1 MQAIRFGLW
10 DPGVLKKFS
19 TVEIKSK
26 DLFDKRGEPVPNGI
40 FDLRLG
46 TVSRDHICAT
56 CNGDIMSCPGHF
68 GYVEL
73 HTPVYHILFLK
84 QVVKILQCVC
94 STCRKPV
101 VKDPYSKFLTL
112 LETSKKK
119 KKCDHCETPVRKYE
133 HSKLSITY
141 TDPGVEPKRMRAD
154 ECYLLFSKLDSET
167 VQSMH
172 LSYHPKFLLLT
183 RFPIPPPQTHPP
195 ISYGVQKS
203 FDDMTNKLV
212 DIVRTNA
219 SIVESEGEKR
229 DGYIEALQ
237 THISLYF
244 DSESVPVTGRPARP
258 TKGLVQRL
266 KSKEGRI
273 RGNLNG
279 KRVNFSARTVLTGDP
294 TLRLEEVGIPACIAD
309 TITFPVTVTPWNKRS
324 LEKMVAQNKVKTLM
338 RANGVCIDLRIAKP
352 PVRLEEG
359 DTVERTIQNGDPII
373 FNRQPTLHRM
383 SMMCHYAKILPGRTF
398 RINLSATSPYN
409 ADCDGD
415 ELNIHVPQNYEAWME
430 MKEIMDVR
438 KNVVSSQAN
447 KPVISLVQDSMLA
460 MYRMTNSSVWF
471 TKAQASQMVVAAGLQ
486 APFPDPAILRPTPM
500 WSGKQLVSMTI
511 PPIDMDR
518 DVRIVNGHILDGRL
532 TKKNVGGNGGLVHL
546 AWLNHGPNVCG
557 RMISEMQFLA
567 HQYMLLTS
575 FSVGLRDMV
584 YGLENQAQIDEMVH
598 TQVKESMDLMR
609 TAATK
614 GLPMDAVEENVVRL
628 LDHARDASG
637 SFVRDGIP
645 ETNNLKQMVESGA
658 KGSNINISQICG
670 CVGLQHIEGKR
681 PESTFDQTRC
691 LPHFEGGD
699 TDPRSRG
706 FIRSSY
712 LQGLNPSEFF
722 FHAMA
727 GREGVIDTA
736 IRTSETGYVQREF
749 VKLLEDI
756 HVAYDGTIRNGSGE
770 VLQFQYGGDGL
781 DPTYLQ
787 MQTHNRN
794 SVLLPFTL
802 SQVCKENGTS
812 THPEPDTE
820 EKEPIPWDDISSP
833 VRSVMESYPEPVQQR
848 MWNQYRAAKVEPGT
862 AVGIIA
868 AQSLGEV
875 STQLALNSVSYDTE
889 LLLNV
894 RGRFARIS
902 IGPFVDTHIS
912 CSKDAQIQRF
922 ENGTEWVSLE
932 ECDVRVESLDAEGR
946 SHWTRVEGACRHPV
960 VNEDGSDTIVR
971 YTMASGRVIEVT
983 RAKGL
988 LKKVGNELIGVTSSN
1003 VDVGDYLPIAD
1014 AMDPIAHGT
1023 VSWLTQYEWD
1033 PLYVA
1038 IGAPLFKA
1046 YNSSSPLYKPWTFD
1060 MEFGWFIGRV
1070 LGSGEWTFDKTNG
1083 HRLSVDMGTGSYHM
1097 KPTQQWLKTH
1107 DVDYEIRTHRR
1118 GLFRR
1123 PKHVIHIR
1131 SEHVAFVVKETLRMH
1146 RRRVRFPVDWI
1157 RTPETFRI
1165 GVMRGFVGPPQRGN
1179 AIHLQFPNPNLC
1191 EDFVPLLATIG
1202 VRMTQ
1207 LSQVRTPE
1215 IRLMYRDARTF
1226 SERVWNRPGTR
1237 KNDPCDIIPDTP
1249 LYDADSTS
1257 SRPWTRNA
1265 LQSHLELHG
1274 HRLSNQDITTIRSGL
1289 EMEAWFDRV
1298 VAKEEV
1304 RPRTNRPLMY
1314 DLTVERTRNFCTYSR
1329 LVVRDSFHHTG
1340 TTGSITS
1347 GGVPRLKRLIHAS
1360 KEKTEINV
1368 LAPPRPG
1375 LTAASIVQ
1383 KYVRVP
1389 IKSLILS
1396 TETIPWDETKAQLAW
1411 KPIPSSECM
1420 LQLNC
1425 DRVRMLNHGVS
1436 MADLCAVIARDMEKC
1451 AVFGTHLNDTRVEV
1465 YVALEHKSMI
1475 GLFLSELMDL
1485 TIWPG
1490 YKGFSNVEEVDQNL
1504 LFRNVNLLEVF
1515 DCEDIVPE
1523 QATTTSLMEAFETL
1537 GVEAARSIF
1546 ITEMKRVFES
1556 AGTYL
1561 NHHHYE
1567 LLSDVIFQTGKPM
1580 PISRHGVRDSKG
1592 PLGRA
1597 SFETTIETL
1606 CSAAMNES
1614 VDHLNGVSER
1624 VMTGSRIRIGTGQ
1637 CKILVD
1643 PMGFGEDDSETEHE
1657 TDPVFVPSSPTSDV
1671 FEPSPPFPPLDSI
1684 SEEDDEDMEE
1694 SWVPE

>member
-19 TVEIKSK
+19 TVEIKTK
-26 DLFDKRGEPVPNGI
+26 DLFDKRGEPVSNGI

-84 QVVKILQCVC
+84 QVVKILQCIC
-94 STCRKPV
+94 PSCRGPL
-101 VKDPYSKFLTL
+101 VKDECTKFSGL
-112 LETSKKK
+112 LDVSKKK
-119 KKCDHCETPVRKYE
+119 KRCDHCEAPVRKYE
-133 HSKLSITY
+133 HTKLAITY
-141 TDPGVEPKRMRAD
+141 TVAGEELKRMRAD
-154 ECYLLFSKLDSET
+154 ECYLLFSKLDSKT
-167 VQSMH
+167 VKAMH
-172 LSYHPKFLLLT
+172 LSYHPKYLLLT

-219 SIVESEGEKR
+219 SILESDGEKR

-237 THISLYF
+237 THVSLYF
-244 DSESVPVTGRPARP
+244 DSESVPLTGRPARP

-309 TITFPVTVTPWNKRS
+309 TITFPVTVTPWNKRN
-324 LEKMVAQNKVKTLM
+324 LEKMIAQNKIKTLM

-359 DTVERTIQNGDPII
+359 DTVERTIQDGDPII

-460 MYRMTNSSVWF
+460 MFRMTNSDAWF
-471 TKAQASQMVVAAGLQ
+471 TKAQASQMVVAAGLH
-486 APFPDPAILRPTPM
+486 APFPDPAIVRPVPM

-511 PPIDMDR
+511 PPVDMDR
-518 DVRIVNGHILDGRL
+518 DVRIVDGNIMDGRL

-546 AWLNHGPNVCG
+546 VWLNHGPNVCG

-584 YGLENQAQIDEMVH
+584 YGLENQAQIDDMVH
-598 TQVKESMDLMR
+598 TQVKESMELMR

-614 GLPMDAVEENVVRL
+614 GLPMNAVEENVVRL

-645 ETNNLKQMVESGA
+645 ESNNLKQMVESGA

-699 TDPRSRG
+699 IDPRSRG
-706 FIRSSY
+706 FIHSSY
-712 LQGLNPSEFF
+712 LQGLSPSEFF

-756 HVAYDGTIRNGSGE
+756 HVAYDGTIRNGCGE
-770 VLQFQYGGDGL
+770 ILQFQYGGDGL

-802 SQVCKENGTS
+802 SQVCKEDETQTDS
-812 THPEPDTE
+812 D
-820 EKEPIPWDDISSP
+820 EPILWDEISSP
-833 VRSVMESYPEPVQQR
+833 IREVMETYPERIQKR
-848 MWNQYRAAKVEPGT
+848 MWDEYRLAKVEPGT

-875 STQLALNSVSYDTE
+875 STQLALNSVSYGTE

-894 RGRFARIS
+894 RGRFARMS
-902 IGPFVDTHIS
+902 IGSFVDIHIT
-912 CSKDAQIQRF
+912 CTEDARKQTF
-922 ENGTEWVSLE
+922 ENGTEWVSLDGY
-932 ECDVRVESLDAEGR
+932 DVRVESLDSEGR
-946 SHWTRVEGACRHPV
+946 SHWTRIEGVCRHPV

-971 YTMASGRVIEVT
+971 FTMASGRVIEVT

-988 LKKVGNELIGVTSSN
+988 LKKVGNELIGVTSN
-1003 VDVGDYLPIAD
+1003 EVDVGDYLPIAD
-1014 AMDPIAHGT
+1014 ALDPSAHGT
-1023 VSWLTQYEWD
+1023 VTPLIHYEWD
-1033 PLYVA
+1033 HLYEA
-1038 IGAPLFKA
+1038 IGAPFLGTIDPP
-1046 YNSSSPLYKPWTFD
+1046 SPMHKPWTFD
-1060 MEFGWFIGRV
+1060 MSFGWFVGRV
-1070 LGSGEWTFDKTNG
+1070 LASGSWIFDETSQ
-1083 HRLSVDMGTGSYHM
+1083 HRLTVDLGAGSYHR
-1097 KPTQQWLKTH
+1097 PVRQWLEKH
-1107 DVDYEIRTHRR
+1107 EVDYTIRTHRS

-1123 PKHVIHIR
+1123 SKQIEIR
-1131 SEHVAFVVKETLRMH
+1131 SEHVIFVMSKTLRMH
-1146 RRRVRFPVDWI
+1146 QKRMRYPVDWL
-1157 RTPETFRI
+1157 RTPESFRV
-1165 GVMRGFVGPPQRGN
+1165 GVLRGFVGPPQRSET
-1179 AIHLQFPNPNLC
+1179 IRMHFPNPDLC
-1191 EDFVPLLATIG
+1191 EDFSNLLATIG
-1202 VRMTQ
+1202 VRLTK
-1207 LSQVRTPE
+1207 LSQVRKPE
-1215 IRLMYRDARTF
+1215 IRLKYRDAHTF
-1226 SERVWNRPGTR
+1226 SERVWNRKRRT
-1237 KNDPCDIIPDTP
+1237 KSDPDDIIPDID
-1249 LYDADSTS
+1249 LYDAKSPP
-1257 SRPWTRNA
+1257 SRTWTRDA
-1265 LQSHLELHG
+1265 LQLHLDQHG
-1274 HRLSNQDITTIRSGL
+1274 HMLSEQDRTTVRSGL
-1289 EMEAWFDRV
+1289 GMEAWFDRV
-1298 VAKEEV
+1298 VAKEDV
-1304 RPRTNRPLMY
+1304 RPCSRHPLMY
-1314 DLTVERTRNFCTYSR
+1314 DLTVETTRNFCTYSR

-1360 KEKTEINV
+1360 KETETNV
-1368 LAPPRPG
+1368 LAPPRSG
-1375 LTAASIVQ
+1375 LTASSIVQ

-1396 TETIPWDETKAQLAW
+1396 TETIPWDESKAQLAW
-1411 KPIPSSECM
+1411 KEIQPSECM

-1425 DRVRMLNHGVS
+1425 DRVRMLNQNVS
-1436 MADLCAVIARDMEKC
+1436 VADLCAVIARDMEKC
-1451 AVFGTHLNDTRVEV
+1451 TVFGTHLNESRVEV
-1465 YVALEHKSMI
+1465 YIALEHKSMI
-1475 GLFLSELMDL
+1475 GLFLSELADL

-1490 YKGFSNVEEVDQNL
+1490 YKGFSNVEEVDNHL

-1523 QATTTSLMEAFETL
+1523 QATTTSLVEAFETL
-1537 GVEAARSIF
+1537 GVEAARAIF

-1561 NHHHYE
+1561 NQHHYE
-1567 LLSDVIFQTGKPM
+1567 LLSDVIFQAGRPM

-1606 CSAAMNES
+1606 CSAAMNGS

-1637 CKILVD
+1637 CRILVD
-1643 PMGFGEDDSETEHE
+1643 PKGFGETDSEIDQTE
-1657 TDPVFVPSSPTSDV
+1657 PVFVPSSPKPYELDE
-1671 FEPSPPFPPLDSI
+1671 FDALLPLEPI
-1684 SEEDDEDMEE
+1684 SEEDEDMEE
-1694 SWVPE
+1694 SWIPTDLM